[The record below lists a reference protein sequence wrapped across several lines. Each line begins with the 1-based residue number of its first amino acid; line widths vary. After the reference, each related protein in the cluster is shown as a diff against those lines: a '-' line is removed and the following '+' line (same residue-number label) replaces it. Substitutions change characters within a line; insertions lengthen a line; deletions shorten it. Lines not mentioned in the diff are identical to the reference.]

1 MAEYLAG
8 DVRKCREF
16 AEVYGG
22 NFYFGECGCCATETV
37 SMRPYFWNNGKK
49 DDGENQAKHL
59 AAVIRAFSA
68 EPWRLLWEM
77 GEQNYRPQFHDE
89 AATSKGIYD

>member
-1 MAEYLAG
+1 MGSELINTQDYANLLKDNPALENGGGTVEEMAEYLAG
-8 DVRKCREF
+8 DVRNCREF

-49 DDGENQAKHL
+49 YDGENQAKHL
-59 AAVIRAFSA
+59 AAALV
-68 EPWRLLWEM
+68 EM
-77 GEQNYRPQFHDE
+77 G
-89 AATSKGIYD
+89 